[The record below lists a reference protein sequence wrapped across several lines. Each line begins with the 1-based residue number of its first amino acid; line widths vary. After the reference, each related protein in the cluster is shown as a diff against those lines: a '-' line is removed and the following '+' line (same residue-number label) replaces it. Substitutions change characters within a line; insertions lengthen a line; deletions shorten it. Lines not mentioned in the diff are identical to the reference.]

1 MLELFNSLNATL
13 QPVTK
18 SEDGKT
24 RIYVCGVTV
33 YDLCHIGHA
42 RSMVVFDAY
51 VRYLRSLGREVEYVC
66 NITDVDDKIIAR
78 AESNNES
85 TEDLTA
91 RMIDKMHADLDALG
105 LNRPDHEPR
114 ATQYIAEMIAM
125 IEDLIAKDY
134 AYAAGN
140 GDICFAVRNF
150 KDYGKLSHRKLDDL
164 ISGARVAVDA
174 GKRDPADF
182 VLWKLAKAG
191 EPAWDS
197 PWGAGRPGW
206 HMECSAMSEA
216 LLHSSV
222 DIHGGGMDLKFPH
235 HENEIA
241 QSEAFCGHE
250 HVKLWMHI
258 GLVNIDNEKMSKSL
272 NNFVTIEQALQDNS
286 AEVLRYLLL
295 SSHYR
300 SPVNYSNSQLQ
311 AAKQSL
317 SRLYGALDGLDLSV
331 AALDDNGSIDAFNAA
346 LAKDFNIP
354 EALAVCF
361 DMARTIN
368 KLKDAGEYGK
378 ASAQAVLMQQLLQ
391 PLNLLQGNIKTF
403 LSKGGINEEEIKELI
418 DKRTIARKNK
428 DWSQSDQIRDKL
440 LAMGVELLDNPQ
452 GTDWRYTGDN

>member
-1 MLELFNSLNATL
+1 M
-13 QPVTK
+13 
-18 SEDGKT
+18 
-24 RIYVCGVTV
+24 
-33 YDLCHIGHA
+33 
-42 RSMVVFDAY
+42 
-51 VRYLRSLGREVEYVC
+51 
-66 NITDVDDKIIAR
+66 
-78 AESNNES
+78 
-85 TEDLTA
+85 
-91 RMIDKMHADLDALG
+91 
-105 LNRPDHEPR
+105 
-114 ATQYIAEMIAM
+114 
-125 IEDLIAKDY
+125 
-134 AYAAGN
+134 

-300 SPVNYSNSQLQ
+300 SPVNYSNTQLQ

-331 AALDDNGSIDAFNAA
+331 VPEANNAVVDAFNAA

-368 KLKDAGEYGK
+368 KLKDAGEHSK

-403 LSKGGINEEEIKELI
+403 LSKGGINEDQINNLIKE
-418 DKRTIARKNK
+418 RTIARQNR
-428 DWSQSDQIRDKL
+428 DWKKSDQIRDDL
-440 LAMGVELLDNPQ
+440 LAIGVELLDNPQ
-452 GTDWRYTGDN
+452 GTGWRYTGDNLSFS